1 MSISKFLAWVAAV
14 AAALIFYADFL
25 TGLPRSETT
34 PPLTAVVLTAL
45 ALRALLGLPRLELAP
60 ARDMTRMASTALLAV
75 ALLGFLVSA
84 VYGYLTR
91 PSALPDWGLFA
102 LQIGLP
108 VILILTMERG
118 DLIRAICKV
127 CVIFATVDMVA
138 NFLAVAGLFE
148 LPQLSARVDEFGRS
162 LRYPGL
168 SGNTHAGGLV
178 AFIAMVYLLNLV
190 DFKRIVTTR
199 NAILAAWTALI
210 FVSLLFIDARRYL
223 VLVLCAGPLLA
234 IPFAKRIPL
243 PAVMATVVALMLGKT
258 FTADFADRGNQLR
271 QDLMISG
278 AARAAEHPWL
288 GEGVFYRSGEGL
300 ISTFASLSQ
309 AGVTESMVLD
319 FSISYG
325 IAATLAFVAACFLAA
340 AGRRASPHP
349 PAIFLALLTAELF
362 FGGVLQGVLGSLL
375 FFACLTYCQREQVG
389 VPVATAPVPRRSAP
403 PRRAT
408 VVTSG

>member
-1 MSISKFLAWVAAV
+1 MSISKFLAWLAAV
-14 AAALIFYADFL
+14 AAVLIFYAGFL
-25 TGLPRSETT
+25 TGQPSSETT
-34 PPLTAVVLTAL
+34 PPLTAVVLAAL
-45 ALRALLGLPRLELAP
+45 ALRALLGIHTLQLAP
-60 ARDMTRMASTALLAV
+60 ARDLPRMASTVLMAL

-84 VYGYLTR
+84 TYGYLTR

-102 LQIGLP
+102 LQLGLP
-108 VILILTMERG
+108 VILILTIERG

-127 CVIFATVDMVA
+127 CVIFASIDMIA
-138 NFLAVAGLFE
+138 NLLAVAGLFE
-148 LPQLSARVDEFGRS
+148 LPQLSARVDQFGRS

-178 AFIAMVYLLNLV
+178 AFIAMVYLINLF
-190 DFKRIVTTR
+190 DFRRLFSSR
-199 NAILAAWTALI
+199 NVVLAAWTGLI
-210 FVSLLFIDARRYL
+210 FISLLFIDARRYL
-223 VLVLCAGPLLA
+223 VLIICAAPLLA

-243 PAVMATVVALMLGKT
+243 PALMTVVVALMLGRT
-258 FTADFADRGNQLR
+258 FTADFSDRGNQLR
-271 QDLMISG
+271 QDLMMSG

-300 ISTFASLSQ
+300 ISTFSSLSQ

-325 IAATLAFVAACFLAA
+325 IFSTLAFVAACVLAA
-340 AGRRASPHP
+340 GGRRASPHP

-362 FGGVLQGVLGSLL
+362 FGGVLQGVLGSVL

-389 VPVATAPVPRRSAP
+389 ALGVAALPQLSARPAGKAITAA
-403 PRRAT
+403 
-408 VVTSG
+408 